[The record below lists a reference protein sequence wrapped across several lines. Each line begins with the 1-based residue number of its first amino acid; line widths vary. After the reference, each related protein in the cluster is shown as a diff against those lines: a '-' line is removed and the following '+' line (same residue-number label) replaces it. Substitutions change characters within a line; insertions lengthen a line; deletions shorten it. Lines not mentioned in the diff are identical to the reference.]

1 MEILGDGEVN
11 TIHLKHTGKNANMK
25 CILSPLRNVFDLNQ
39 PVDLKGSACITFDDL
54 MEVNEMIE
62 ILTRFRSWIETQK
75 WEVEVGVDL
84 ANGRDWTSPIT
95 EKDKE
100 LIKKYFGKKGED
112 K

>member
-1 MEILGDGEVN
+1 MKILGDGEVN
-11 TIHLKHTGKNANMK
+11 TIYLKHTGKNANMK
-25 CILSPLRNVFDLNQ
+25 CILPPMRNVFDVNR
-39 PVDLKGSACITFDDL
+39 PIDLKGSAYIMFDDL

-84 ANGRDWTSPIT
+84 ANGRDWTRPIT

-100 LIKKYFGKKGED
+100 LINKYFNTKGED